1 MAAFVQESELV
12 SFFIYRPELGRKEG
26 TVRNPQEVIQGS
38 VWSLSRE
45 GGLLLR
51 IECIGSMKSDAFQY
65 SKFLS
70 PDRARRWSFLIP

>member
-38 VWSLSRE
+38 V
-45 GGLLLR
+45 
-51 IECIGSMKSDAFQY
+51 
-65 SKFLS
+65 
-70 PDRARRWSFLIP
+70 